1 MTRFI
6 VKVAPERRPLARPFV
21 IARGTITDVEFVTV
35 KLTADGHT
43 GWGESC
49 PVPYFGE
56 SVEGVIALARETGK
70 ALARGKDWLDIHDR
84 CPPGAARN
92 ALDCAWWDWQ
102 AKSRHIAAWELLGLP
117 KPVPTVTAFT
127 IGIDTPD
134 TMGARAAAAAAKHS
148 LLKIKLGTAGGDVER
163 IRAVRAAAP
172 LATLIAD
179 ANEGWT
185 VDDLALAMPVLAECG
200 FAMLEQP
207 FKAGQ
212 DAALAGITRLM
223 PIAADESCH
232 VAADM
237 ARIAPFYDMVN
248 VKLDKTG
255 GLTEALR
262 LLDAARAAGKEAM
275 VGCMLGT
282 SLAMA
287 PALLL
292 AGRCRYAD
300 LDAPLLMGSDRD
312 AALIYDGDRV
322 SPPTPALWG

>member
-1 MTRFI
+1 MTIFT
-6 VKVAPERRPLARPFV
+6 VTVASERRPLARPFV

-35 KLTADGHT
+35 RLTAQGFT

-56 SVEGVIALARETGK
+56 SVEGVIDLARKVGSALAAGQE
-70 ALARGKDWLDIHDR
+70 WPDIHDG

-102 AKSRHIAAWELLGLP
+102 AKSTRSSAWELLGLP
-117 KPVPTVTAFT
+117 TPKPTITAFT

-134 TMGARAAAAAAKHS
+134 TMGSRAAVAAQEHS

-172 LATLIAD
+172 RATLIAD
-179 ANEGWT
+179 ANEGW
-185 VDDLALAMPVLAECG
+185 VAEDLIRAMPVLAECG

-212 DAALAGITRLM
+212 DALLDGITRML

-232 VAADM
+232 VAADV
-237 ARIAPFYDMVN
+237 ARVAPFYDMVN

-262 LLDAARAAGKEAM
+262 LLDRARAAGLEAM

-292 AGRCRYAD
+292 AGHCRYAD
-300 LDAPLLMGSDRD
+300 LDAPLLMGSDRE

-322 SPPTPALWG
+322 LPPTPALWG